1 MCGVHLVVY
10 IFMKISSLS
19 KVSLF
24 IGLSVFPLVSFAQ
37 SGTQVTAGMGTLN
50 NLIQT
55 ITSTVAASIATLLF
69 SAALI
74 AFFVGVVQYIWGAR
88 EGDQPAITKGNL
100 FMKWSLI
107 ALFCM
112 FSVYGIIRF
121 GQNFLCNGPCSN
133 EITIPNIRFTPG
145 GSNAAN
151 QTSDPYSPGRANNND
166 VGTAGTAG
174 RAGAGTSGMRD
185 NQTGCGAIA
194 NEAQRDAC
202 FARQSDTTNTR
213 ASDTNYSCPS
223 GKYGNFGECLSSTSD
238 GTAGDLPPA
247 EGVSDV
253 GAPCTI
259 DGAFG
264 TTDSSG
270 NCVP

>member
-1 MCGVHLVVY
+1 
-10 IFMKISSLS
+10 MKISSLS
-19 KVSLF
+19 KVVLF
-24 IGLSVFPLVSFAQ
+24 IGLSAVPLISFAQ

-88 EGDQPAITKGNL
+88 EGDQTAITKGNL
-100 FMKWSLI
+100 FMKWSLV

-133 EITIPNIRFTPG
+133 EITIPNIKFTPG

-151 QTSDPYSPGRANNND
+151 NSDPYSPGRANNGD
-166 VGTAGTAG
+166 VGTAGRANSGTETYNDSRFNNAG
-174 RAGAGTSGMRD
+174 GNVGTD
-185 NQTGCGAIA
+185 AAQTGTY
-194 NEAQRDAC
+194 NDAR
-202 FARQSDTTNTR
+202 FN
-213 ASDTNYSCPS
+213 NNGGNVGS
-223 GKYGNFGECLSSTSD
+223 GSSQ
-238 GTAGDLPPA
+238 GDVDP
-247 EGVSDV
+247 ETVNG
-253 GAPCTI
+253 
-259 DGAFG
+259 FQ
-264 TTDSSG
+264 
-270 NCVP
+270 

>member
-1 MCGVHLVVY
+1 
-10 IFMKISSLS
+10 MKISSLS

-37 SGTQVTAGMGTLN
+37 SGTDVRGGMTTLN
-50 NLIQT
+50 TLIQT

-88 EGDQPAITKGNL
+88 EGDQPAITKGNM

-151 QTSDPYSPGRANNND
+151 QTSDPYSPGRANNSD
-166 VGTAGTAG
+166 VGTTG
-174 RAGAGTSGMRD
+174 RAGTGTSGMRD
-185 NQTGCGAIA
+185 NQIGCGAIA

-202 FARQSDTTNTR
+202 FARQTDTTNTR

-223 GKYGNFGECLSSTSD
+223 GNYD
-238 GTAGDLPPA
+238 
-247 EGVSDV
+247 
-253 GAPCTI
+253 
-259 DGAFG
+259 AFG
-264 TTDSSG
+264 GCISDASSG
-270 NCVP
+270 ATTGDIDPETVLVN